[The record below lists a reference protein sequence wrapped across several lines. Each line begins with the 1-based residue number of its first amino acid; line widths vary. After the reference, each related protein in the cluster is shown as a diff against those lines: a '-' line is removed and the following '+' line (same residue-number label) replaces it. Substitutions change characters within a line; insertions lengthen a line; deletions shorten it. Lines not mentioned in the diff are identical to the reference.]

1 MNAKEYL
8 MQIRILDNRI
18 RNIDEEIQDIRSE
31 IITVR
36 SSWPT
41 GQPHGV
47 GTSKPVEEMVE
58 KLVDELETLETQ
70 QLLLRSQLWTA
81 RVKIID
87 TIGKVQKAESNRL
100 LYLRYVQLK
109 RWEEIAVDMNYTYQW
124 VCGTLHPNALYE
136 VQQILDRN

>member
-1 MNAKEYL
+1 MNAKDYL
-8 MQIRILDNRI
+8 MQVRILNNRI
-18 RNIDEEIQDIRSE
+18 KNIDEEIQDIRSE

-58 KLVDELETLETQ
+58 KLVDELESLETQ
-70 QLLLRSQLWTA
+70 LLLLRSQLWAA

-87 TIGKVQKAESNRL
+87 TIGKVEKPESNRL